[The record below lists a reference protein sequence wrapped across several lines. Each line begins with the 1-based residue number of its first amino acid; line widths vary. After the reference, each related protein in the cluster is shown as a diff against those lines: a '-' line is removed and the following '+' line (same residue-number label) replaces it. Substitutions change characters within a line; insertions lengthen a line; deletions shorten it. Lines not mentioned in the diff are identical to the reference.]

1 MVGEDGEEV
10 GMPTFREVAQVAV
23 EARRDKGA
31 HSGRRLREIERILR
45 RHRVLKGLTPDEATS
60 LLEDLGPTFVKMGQI
75 AANRSDVIPPAYA
88 EAFKRLRADVPPM
101 PYDQVIATIEASLG
115 HPWRETFSC
124 IEEAP
129 LGSASIAQVHRARIA
144 PRARAN
150 ETAVPVGAKVGVP
163 AGVQEVPVSVGAAV
177 DFLDDSQTM
186 AGEQTAASAV
196 KLPAEQ
202 RVVSQ
207 EPAETE
213 ASSSRVASAVREEK
227 SSQPSRVATEAA
239 TNRTSP
245 CALPAG
251 AWVAV
256 KVRRPHV
263 VEQMTQDL
271 ALIRRAVAL
280 LGLTRATDGIK
291 LSLDD
296 LVTELERT
304 TRQELDFRVELRNLE
319 RFRALLTDQ
328 PGVESPR
335 PYPLISSDDVLV
347 MDFVEGPMINDVP
360 ALHALGLDPRQL
372 GHRLAESYVTQIVDN
387 GFFHADP
394 HPGNLLVRNGDI
406 VWIDLGMVGT
416 LTVVERGLVGKML
429 RAAAENDPYAL
440 MQALLTAAREDG
452 PVDHGRLLDQL
463 GQLVASYATANLA
476 AINVGQALLDVFGI
490 LRTQNL
496 SMPPSFTL
504 LARGMVTIEG
514 VLVDIAPNESV
525 IDIIADHVK
534 RRERTWESVETNARE
549 FFSTALSSVESVVRL
564 PTQASHTLDMLNR
577 GQVKVGADLGIP
589 TDALAALYSVSGTV
603 AMALISA
610 GLFVG
615 SSLLAQ
621 TDMHPQ
627 FLGVPFLA
635 VFGYLGAFVLAV
647 YVVWRNL
654 LIRHRQKNEER
665 L

>member
-1 MVGEDGEEV
+1 ML
-10 GMPTFREVAQVAV
+10 TLKEVAQVAV

-31 HSGRRLREIERILR
+31 GSGRRLREIERILR
-45 RHRVLKGLTPDEATS
+45 RHRVFKGLSPDEATS

-88 EAFKRLRADVPPM
+88 EAFKRLRADVPPL
-101 PYDQVIATIEASLG
+101 PYEEVVAVIESAFG

-124 IEEAP
+124 IEKKP

-144 PRARAN
+144 SCAAVADAFAGVPDDRSAAPAASAADAHDAFANVRAPYAPAAPAAARVSHAD
-150 ETAVPVGAKVGVP
+150 VP
-163 AGVQEVPVSVGAAV
+163 AGARAPHAADAPAAARVPAGTSSPRAGVAA
-177 DFLDDSQTM
+177 
-186 AGEQTAASAV
+186 AAA
-196 KLPAEQ
+196 
-202 RVVSQ
+202 R
-207 EPAETE
+207 
-213 ASSSRVASAVREEK
+213 ASSF
-227 SSQPSRVATEAA
+227 P
-239 TNRTSP
+239 
-245 CALPAG
+245 PAG

-271 ALIRRAVAL
+271 ALIRQAVAL
-280 LGLTRATDGIK
+280 VGLTRATDGIK
-291 LSLDD
+291 LSLAD

-319 RFRALLTDQ
+319 RFRALLVDQ
-328 PGVESPR
+328 PGIESPR
-335 PYPLISSDDVLV
+335 PYPLLSTDDVLV
-347 MDFVEGPMINDVP
+347 MDFVEGPMVNDV
-360 ALHALGLDPRQL
+360 ATLRARGLDSRAL

-394 HPGNLLVRNGDI
+394 HPGNILVNGGDI
-406 VWIDLGMVGT
+406 VWIDLGMVGE
-416 LTVVERGLVGKML
+416 LTAMERGLVGRML

-440 MQALLTAAREDG
+440 MQALLAAARDG
-452 PVDHGRLLDQL
+452 GEVDHGRLLDRL
-463 GQLVASYATANLA
+463 GRLLASYATVNLA
-476 AINVGQALLDVFGI
+476 EIDVGRALMDVFDV

-496 SMPPSFTL
+496 AMPPSFTL

-514 VLVDIAPNESV
+514 VLVDIAPDASV
-525 IDIIADHVK
+525 IGIIADHLK
-534 RRERTWESVETNARE
+534 RRERTANALEAKARE
-549 FFSTALSSVESVVRL
+549 AFSTALTSFDATLRL
-564 PTQASHTLDMLNR
+564 PTQASHTLDMVNR
-577 GQVKVGADLGIP
+577 GQVSVGADLHMP

-621 TDMHPQ
+621 TNMHPQ

-635 VFGYLGAFVLAV
+635 VFGYLGAFVLAA

-654 LIRHRQKNEER
+654 LIRHRQKNAER